1 MIQSRTGVLSILS
14 YQKVHFLIVISHK
27 KGGLNMKEIFQ
38 NTSVEIICFDSED
51 IVKTSTWFDENELP
65 DDNLRKLIELENAE
79 KS

>member
-1 MIQSRTGVLSILS
+1 
-14 YQKVHFLIVISHK
+14 
-27 KGGLNMKEIFQ
+27 
-38 NTSVEIICFDSED
+38 VEIICFDSED